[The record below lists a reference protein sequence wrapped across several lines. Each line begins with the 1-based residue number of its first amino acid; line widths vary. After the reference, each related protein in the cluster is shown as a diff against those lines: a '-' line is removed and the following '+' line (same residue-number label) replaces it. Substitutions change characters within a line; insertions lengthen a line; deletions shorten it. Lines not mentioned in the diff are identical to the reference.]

1 MAARRLSFCWW
12 CKRQIRTDEDYRFV
26 TVELRR
32 AVVCERCW
40 TRVEPD
46 VPVDYTVL
54 KLYADE
60 LLGGGDDD

>member
-1 MAARRLSFCWW
+1 MTTDSRHATARQISFCWW

-46 VPVDYTVL
+46 VLVDYM
-54 KLYADE
+54 E
-60 LLGGGDDD
+60 GEDDD